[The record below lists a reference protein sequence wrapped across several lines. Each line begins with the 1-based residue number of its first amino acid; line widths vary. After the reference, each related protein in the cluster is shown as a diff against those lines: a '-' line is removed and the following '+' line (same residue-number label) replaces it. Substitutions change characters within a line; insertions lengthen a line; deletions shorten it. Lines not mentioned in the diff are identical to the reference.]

1 MAASL
6 GYRFLLILSEEF
18 KMKKKLLFVTAI
30 EKDESDGVW
39 KKVLAMANAFAR
51 LNYDVDLVYREKGYG
66 VVQNIN
72 TCTLGNIREK
82 ITFLYSKISYY
93 NELAKLINGKYELLY
108 IRKPLGGISS
118 LLLGRVVNKVIKK
131 NGNSKICMEIPT
143 FPYRKEVRGFQGFV
157 SEICFHLGF
166 FFYRREISLIPYMGC
181 DVSHIWGIPACKIS
195 NGIDLSSLKL
205 LRSCKPKLRDTINFV
220 AVARLSFWHGLDRLI
235 HSIANYEGDYEVQL
249 KIVGAGEPELSRL
262 QNIVAELKLDNL
274 ISFTGPLHGD
284 KLIQIYEESDI
295 AVDSLGRHRTGTN
308 QNSSLKSK
316 EYTALGLPFIKSHDD
331 VVFDN
336 QFFSLT
342 VSPDENDINIEN
354 VIKWYVELPVNTPFL
369 MREFAVGELSWEKQL
384 SYLLSFLK

>member
-1 MAASL
+1 
-6 GYRFLLILSEEF
+6 
-18 KMKKKLLFVTAI
+18 
-30 EKDESDGVW
+30 
-39 KKVLAMANAFAR
+39 
-51 LNYDVDLVYREKGYG
+51 
-66 VVQNIN
+66 
-72 TCTLGNIREK
+72 
-82 ITFLYSKISYY
+82 
-93 NELAKLINGKYELLY
+93 
-108 IRKPLGGISS
+108 
-118 LLLGRVVNKVIKK
+118 
-131 NGNSKICMEIPT
+131 
-143 FPYRKEVRGFQGFV
+143 
-157 SEICFHLGF
+157 
-166 FFYRREISLIPYMGC
+166 MGC

-205 LRSCKPKLRDTINFV
+205 LRSCKPKFRDTINFV

-354 VIKWYVELPVNTPFL
+354 VIKWYVELPVNTPF
-369 MREFAVGELSWEKQL
+369 
-384 SYLLSFLK
+384 